1 MEECIPANRF
11 CRTKIFDVV
20 VLRKMYIVL
29 RWLSVL
35 ISKKARDSLTKSVF
49 QSSLGLIILS

>member
-20 VLRKMYIVL
+20 VLRKKY
-29 RWLSVL
+29 
-35 ISKKARDSLTKSVF
+35 F
-49 QSSLGLIILS
+49 GGC